1 VTVFAGRRAIL
12 RILIVWAIS
21 AVALHAGA
29 AVIPG
34 VHVAGWTAAIAGA
47 ATIGLLNA
55 LVWPLLIRV
64 ALPITV
70 LTIGIG
76 ALLFNGAVVSL
87 AAVVVPGFTVDSIW
101 SGIGLAIWLTL
112 VNTAATT
119 VLAIDDDDFYYRS
132 VVRRLAGPKGAI
144 NSTVPGVVFFQLD
157 GVAYEVLV
165 HAIRNGDAVTIAR
178 WIRSGSHRLL
188 QWETDWSSQT
198 GASQAG
204 LLHGSNA
211 DMPAFRWWE
220 KERAAPMV
228 SNHPQ
233 DAMEIERRHSDGRG
247 LLAFDGASRA
257 NVLSGD
263 APQSS
268 LTMSTVLKRDRP
280 GPVGEA
286 YYAYFANPYN
296 LIRTLL
302 LALLEIATELWNAAE
317 DRRRDFVPRV
327 RRGFVYAL
335 MRAWTC
341 VVQRDLQIETVIG
354 DICAGR
360 PVVYTDLLAYDEVAH
375 HSGTERHDTLRV
387 LRRMDRQLAR
397 VEAAAKGA
405 PRPYAFVVLSDHG
418 QTQGPP
424 FRQRWGQSL
433 EELVRQACEGSV
445 VEGPGLGEESWGYL
459 AGSLTEAA
467 GGSGLPAKVLR
478 SITRSRTTDGVVQLG
493 PAAAATRR
501 RGGQDSGAKDPP
513 EIVVLGSG
521 CLGLIYFARR
531 PGRLTLEEIDAAYPR
546 LIPAL
551 RGHQGIGFL
560 LVRSSRHGAA
570 VIGKAGMHYLDS
582 GKVEGVDPLLPFGAN
597 AASHVKRTDGFAHV
611 ADIMVNSAYDP
622 ETDEV
627 FAFEEMVGS
636 HGGLGGPQS
645 FPFVLLPREWS
656 MPAQALV
663 GAEALHRW
671 MRRWLADLGQVE
683 YR

>member
-1 VTVFAGRRAIL
+1 VTVFAGRRAAL

-34 VHVAGWTAAIAGA
+34 VHVAGWTAAIVGA
-47 ATIGLLNA
+47 AAIGLLNA

-76 ALLFNGAVVSL
+76 ALLFNGAVVL
-87 AAVVVPGFTVDSIW
+87 VAGVVVPGFTVDSLW
-101 SGIGLAIWLTL
+101 SGIALAIWLTL

-132 VVRRLAGPKGAI
+132 VVRRLAGPQGAI
-144 NSTVPGVVFFQLD
+144 NSKVPGVVFFQLD

-188 QWETDWSSQT
+188 PWETDWSSQT

-233 DAMEIERRHSDGRG
+233 DAMEIERRHSNGRG

-268 LTMSTVLKRDRP
+268 LTMSTVLKGDRP
-280 GPVGEA
+280 GRVGEA

-296 LIRTLL
+296 LIRTIL
-302 LALLEIATELWNAAE
+302 LALLEIATEIWNAAE
-317 DRRRDFVPRV
+317 DRRRDIEPRV
-327 RRGFVYAL
+327 HRGFVYAL
-335 MRAWTC
+335 VRAWTC

-354 DICAGR
+354 DIYAGR

-375 HSGTERHDTLRV
+375 HSGTERHDTMRV

-397 VEAAAKGA
+397 VEAAAKDA
-405 PRPYAFVVLSDHG
+405 PRPYAFAVLSDHG

-424 FRQRWGQSL
+424 FRQRWGHSL
-433 EELVRQACEGSV
+433 EEVVRQACDAST
-445 VEGPGLGEESWGYL
+445 VERSGLGDESWGYL
-459 AGSLTEAA
+459 AGSLTEAV
-467 GGSGLPAKVLR
+467 GGSGLPAKLLR
-478 SITRSRTTDGVVQLG
+478 RITKSRTTDGVVQLG
-493 PAAAATRR
+493 PAAAAARR
-501 RGGQDSGAKDPP
+501 RRQNGAQAEPP
-513 EIVVLGSG
+513 EVVVMASG

-551 RGHQGIGFL
+551 RAHQGIGFV
-560 LVRSSRHGAA
+560 LVRSSQHGA
-570 VIGKAGMHYLDS
+570 VVLGNAGIHYLDT
-582 GKVEGVDPLLPFGAN
+582 GKVEGVDPLRPFGVY
-597 AASHVKRTDGFAHV
+597 AASHVKRTDGFEHV
-611 ADIMVNSAYDP
+611 ADLMVNSAYNPD
-622 ETDEV
+622 TDEV

-645 FPFVLLPREWS
+645 FPFVLVPRGWS
-656 MPAQALV
+656 IPDQAVV
-663 GAEALHRW
+663 GAEALHQW
-671 MRRWLADLGQVE
+671 MRRWLADLGQAE